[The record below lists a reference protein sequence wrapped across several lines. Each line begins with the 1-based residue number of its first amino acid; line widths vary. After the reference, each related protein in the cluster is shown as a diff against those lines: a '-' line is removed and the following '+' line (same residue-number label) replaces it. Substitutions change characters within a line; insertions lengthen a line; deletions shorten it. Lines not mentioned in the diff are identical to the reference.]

1 MTNRIKKPNFSLGNK
16 PIAMKAL
23 ELAAR
28 HHSGIVRKYDGEP
41 YINHPIRVAETL
53 LRYGFTD
60 ERMLAAALLHDC
72 LEDENANGV
81 KMPDRV
87 ISNNCDLKVLRWVQ
101 LLTNTERG
109 NRAERKEKAAVR
121 IATAP
126 PEVQAIKLADIM
138 DNCTGIAKI
147 DPEFAEIYIA
157 EKQNLLRKLP
167 LAVSDTRFKKL
178 WDDVA
183 NLLAKEMID
192 VAMHHL
198 ATGQERQAKEQK
210 RDEQIAAII
219 SEEERTVYAEVG
231 LF

>member
-147 DPEFAEIYIA
+147 DPEFAEVYIA
-157 EKQNLLRKLP
+157 EKERLLRKLRP
-167 LAVSDTRFKKL
+167 INDDRFSRL
-178 WDDVA
+178 YGDVKSM
-183 NLLAKEMID
+183 LSREMYE
-192 VAMHHL
+192 VGLYHL

>member
-23 ELAAR
+23 ELATR

-157 EKQNLLRKLP
+157 EKQNLLRKLRP
-167 LAVSDTRFKKL
+167 TNDDRLSKLYWAVDS
-178 WDDVA
+178 
-183 NLLAKEMID
+183 LLSHEMYE
-192 VAMHHL
+192 VGLHHL